1 MEANPITMQY
11 LADLRRTGKAKTEA
25 MKAQAKVASRKA
37 VMVLAVLGAVST
49 GTLYGISKMADF
61 FDENALIVKL
71 PVEVAVKTNRVV
83 EIQPRVKTTI
93 VSEKTEKV
101 AEIVAGEEN
110 KDLATYICEKWGVV
124 ECKTALAVAKA
135 ESGMM
140 CDAIHVNSDDS
151 VDLGLWQIHVPSH
164 KDRISIPD
172 MLDCFKATDYAYQ
185 LYTEQGGFQAWSAYL
200 NDRYLTFLI
209 GGK

>member
-1 MEANPITMQY
+1 MKANKATMQY
-11 LADLRRTGKAKTEA
+11 LVDLRRTGKAKTEA

-49 GTLYGISKMADF
+49 GILYGISKIADF

-135 ESGMM
+135 ESGMR
-140 CDAIHVNSDDS
+140 CDAYNANTDGS
-151 VDLGLWQIHVPSH
+151 VDLGVFQLNTIHLAKGGEWTLTNMADCQKNVDLAYEVWQAQGWNPWV
-164 KDRISIPD
+164 
-172 MLDCFKATDYAYQ
+172 AYRNGSW
-185 LYTEQGGFQAWSAYL
+185 LVKL
-200 NDRYLTFLI
+200 
-209 GGK
+209 